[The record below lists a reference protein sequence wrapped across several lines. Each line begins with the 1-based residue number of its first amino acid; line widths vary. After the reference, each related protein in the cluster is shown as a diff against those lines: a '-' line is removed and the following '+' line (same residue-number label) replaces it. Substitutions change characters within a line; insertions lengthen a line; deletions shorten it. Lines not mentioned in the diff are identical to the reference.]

1 MAESSVTIRPI
12 SSGSSS
18 SRASL
23 ATFNTSAFP
32 RSGWRSSL
40 DAMGGGYSTT
50 RPGHVA
56 CWALA
61 RKRQGG
67 KEGKMELRDVMTKD
81 VKVVGP
87 FSTLREAAEQMAQLD
102 IGALP
107 VSDGEK
113 LIGMVTDRDITIRAT
128 AEGRDPN
135 VTKVTDIMTPDLVYC
150 YDDDSTDEA
159 ARKMRQ

>member
-1 MAESSVTIRPI
+1 LLVH
-12 SSGSSS
+12 
-18 SRASL
+18 SL
-23 ATFNTSAFP
+23 GTTNPQSNLLLGVAFGP
-32 RSGWRSSL
+32 PVKARG
-40 DAMGGGYSTT
+40 
-50 RPGHVA
+50 
-56 CWALA
+56 A
-61 RKRQGG
+61 RKDS
-67 KEGKMELRDVMTKD
+67 MELRDVMTKD

-87 FSTLREAAEQMAQLD
+87 FATLREAAEQMAQLD

-159 ARKMRQ
+159 ARKMRQLQIRRLPVIDHDRRLVGVV